1 MGDLPVELILLVALL
16 ADPYTAYNIYKSL
29 GYDDVWIEEEMSKR
43 KDIYFWNGENEVPE
57 NVTFV
62 IIKEGVTT
70 ISDGAFQWCDS
81 LENVVIP
88 NSVTSIGSYAFS
100 YCDSLENVV
109 IPNSV
114 TTIGQGAFFC
124 CINLDNVVIPDSVT
138 TIDQTAFGR
147 CINLDYV
154 VLLNKLTS
162 FTECAFPSHTKI
174 IRQ

>member
-88 NSVTSIGSYAFS
+88 NSVT
-100 YCDSLENVV
+100 
-109 IPNSV
+109 
-114 TTIGQGAFFC
+114 TIGQGAFFC